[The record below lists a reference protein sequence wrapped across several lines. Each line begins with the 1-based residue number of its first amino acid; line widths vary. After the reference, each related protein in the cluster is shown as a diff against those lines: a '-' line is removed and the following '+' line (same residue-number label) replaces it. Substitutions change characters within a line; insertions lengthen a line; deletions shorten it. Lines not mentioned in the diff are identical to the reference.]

1 MILFYGTQK
10 CDSDTLIK
18 NCFFIAVQKFQSEI
32 NDFRMPTNIDRKAK
46 PKFVGNDTHFSL
58 SHCGD
63 KFVLVFSK
71 QEIGVDLELVRDI
84 DYDKFNNKYNLLANN
99 EFDFFEKWTY
109 LEAISKYAQ
118 IPLMQTL
125 SANKQLAYQH
135 EHLHKKMKLFDD
147 YVCSIVANDSVIEKF
162 DIDKDKLQS

>member
-18 NCFFIAVQKFQSEI
+18 NCFFIAVQKFQSQI
-32 NDFRMPTNIDRKAK
+32 NDFRMPTDIDRKAK

-63 KFVLVFSK
+63 KFVLAFSFS
-71 QEIGVDLELVRDI
+71 EIGVDLELVRNI
-84 DYDKFNNKYNLLANN
+84 DFEKFNSKYDLQAKSNL
-99 EFDFFEKWTY
+99 EFFEKWTY
-109 LEAISKYAQ
+109 LEAISKYSQ

-125 SANKQLAYQH
+125 SDNKQLTCQYG
-135 EHLHKKMKLFDD
+135 HLLKKMKLFENF
-147 YVCSIVANDSVIEKF
+147 VCSVVSNDIVVEKF